1 MSKLVISTAL
11 IGAMLCA
18 APAYASSHQKTK
30 SDAALIRYL
39 EKPVRYSFWD
49 NFLTP
54 GFGARICEPNSHYY
68 TTKVCN

>member
-39 EKPVRYSFWD
+39 EKPLL
-49 NFLTP
+49 FLGQFP
-54 GFGARICEPNSHYY
+54 DPWLWRPHL
-68 TTKVCN
+68 